1 MSAPT
6 IPPAATG
13 DEPDNTAKAEVLR
26 AEIAREAAL
35 GSDGQVSALS
45 LALQLVTNPELP
57 VSTTEDYPDWP
68 LGGAK

>member
-6 IPPAATG
+6 IPPAATDDADQG
-13 DEPDNTAKAEVLR
+13 HDADVLR

-45 LALQLVTNPELP
+45 LALRLATHPELP
-57 VSTTEDYPDWP
+57 VSTDADYPNWTP
-68 LGGAK
+68 PGGAK